1 MSVDAVDGAGAGALT
16 QSLVGDNESLGKDE
30 FLKLLVAQ
38 IGHQDPLNPMDDKEF
53 IAQLAQFSS
62 LEQQI
67 ASNKNLEMLAVGQ
80 TALANSQITDL
91 IGKKV
96 RVQTTS
102 MEIDKAGHAPDFNFE
117 LGANAASVQIKVY
130 SDTGDLVRTIDVG
143 SRQGGKHNIE
153 WDGLDEEGNPIA
165 PGEYHIKVEAVDE
178 IEEAVPVTTESFG
191 TVTGVSFD
199 KGYAELLVGD
209 IRVRPG
215 DVLEINS
222 KDSEDDNNE

>member
-1 MSVDAVDGAGAGALT
+1 MSVDAVEGADAGAFT
-16 QSLVGDNESLGKDE
+16 QSLVGDNNDLGKDE

-38 IGHQDPLNPMDDKEF
+38 LGNQDPLNPMDDKEF

-67 ASNKNLEMLAVGQ
+67 SANKNLEMLAIGQ

-102 MEIDKAGHAPDFNFE
+102 MEIDKDGEAPDFNFE
-117 LGANAASVQIKVY
+117 LRGNAASIEIKVY

-143 SRQGGKHNIE
+143 SRQAGKHNVE
-153 WDGLDEEGNPIA
+153 WDGLDNEGNPVT

-178 IEEAVPVTTESFG
+178 MDEAVSVTTESYG

-215 DVLEINS
+215 DVLEIKA

>member
-1 MSVDAVDGAGAGALT
+1 MSVDAVEGADAGAFT
-16 QSLVGDNESLGKDE
+16 QSLVGDNNDLGKDE

-38 IGHQDPLNPMDDKEF
+38 LGNQDPLNPMDDKEF

-67 ASNKNLEMLAVGQ
+67 SANKNLEMLAIGQ

-102 MEIDKAGHAPDFNFE
+102 MEIDKDGEAPDFNFE
-117 LGANAASVQIKVY
+117 LRGNAASIQIKVY

-143 SRQGGKHNIE
+143 SRQAGKHNVE
-153 WDGLDEEGNPIA
+153 WDGLDNEGNPVT

-178 IEEAVPVTTESFG
+178 MDEAVSVTTESFG

-215 DVLEINS
+215 DVLEIKA

>member
-102 MEIDKAGHAPDFNFE
+102 MEIDKAGDAPDFNFE

-215 DVLEINS
+215 DVLEIKS

>member
-16 QSLVGDNESLGKDE
+16 QSLVGDNERMGKDE

-67 ASNKNLEMLAVGQ
+67 SANKNLEMLHVGQ

-96 RVQTTS
+96 RVQTSS
-102 MEIDKAGHAPDFNFE
+102 MEIDEAGEAPDFNFE
-117 LGANAASVQIKVY
+117 LGSNASGVEIKVY
-130 SDTGDLVRTIDVG
+130 SDTGDLLRTIDVG
-143 SRQGGKHNIE
+143 SRQAGKHNIE
-153 WDGLDEEGNPIA
+153 WDGLDDEGNPIE
-165 PGEYHIKVEAVDE
+165 PGEYYIKVEAVDE
-178 IEEAVPVTTESFG
+178 MGDSVSVSTESFG

-215 DVLEINS
+215 DVLEIKS
-222 KDSEDDNNE
+222 KNSEDDNNE

>member
-1 MSVDAVDGAGAGALT
+1 MSVDAVEGADAGAFT
-16 QSLVGDNESLGKDE
+16 QSLVGDSNNLGKDE

-38 IGHQDPLNPMDDKEF
+38 LANQDPLNPMDDKEF

-67 ASNKNLEMLAVGQ
+67 AANKSLEMLAIGQ

-96 RVQTTS
+96 RVQTMS
-102 MEIDKAGHAPDFNFE
+102 MEIDKDGEAPDFNFE
-117 LGANAASVQIKVY
+117 LRGNAASIQIKVY

-143 SRQGGKHNIE
+143 SRQAGKHNVE
-153 WDGLDEEGNPIA
+153 WDGLDNEGNPVT

-178 IEEAVPVTTESFG
+178 MDEAVSVTTESFG
-191 TVTGVSFD
+191 TVTGVIFD

-215 DVLEINS
+215 DVLEITA